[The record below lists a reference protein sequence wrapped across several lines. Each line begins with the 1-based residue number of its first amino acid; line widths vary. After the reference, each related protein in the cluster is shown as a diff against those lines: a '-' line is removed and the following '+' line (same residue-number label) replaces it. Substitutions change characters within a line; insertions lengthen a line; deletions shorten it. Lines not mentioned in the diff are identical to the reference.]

1 MKKIK
6 EMCYNGRGN
15 KKEQVSKVLIGFAN
29 NKIINITKGGRKVH
43 NYNMVSLIQTC
54 HSENGKNW
62 VLWSHRTSRLK
73 ESGTYSWRILAN

>member
-29 NKIINITKGGRKVH
+29 NKIINITKGGRKPDP
-43 NYNMVSLIQTC
+43 SLR
-54 HSENGKNW
+54 SK
-62 VLWSHRTSRLK
+62 
-73 ESGTYSWRILAN
+73 